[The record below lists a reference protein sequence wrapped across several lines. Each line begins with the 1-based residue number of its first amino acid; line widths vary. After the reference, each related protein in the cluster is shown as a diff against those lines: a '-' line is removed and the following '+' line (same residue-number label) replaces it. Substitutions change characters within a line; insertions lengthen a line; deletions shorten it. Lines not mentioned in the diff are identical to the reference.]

1 MSLHTWLKTEK
12 ERITGRELGV
22 VFLPPCHII
31 SLDSYTVFTD
41 VKLQSR
47 SIVRIVTEPCVL
59 KPKELRS
66 IKTPLSLAS
75 LQL

>member
-1 MSLHTWLKTEK
+1 MSSHTWLKREK
-12 ERITGRELGV
+12 EGITGIELGE

-31 SLDSYTVFTD
+31 SFHSYTVFTD

-59 KPKELRS
+59 KPKEL
-66 IKTPLSLAS
+66 
-75 LQL
+75 